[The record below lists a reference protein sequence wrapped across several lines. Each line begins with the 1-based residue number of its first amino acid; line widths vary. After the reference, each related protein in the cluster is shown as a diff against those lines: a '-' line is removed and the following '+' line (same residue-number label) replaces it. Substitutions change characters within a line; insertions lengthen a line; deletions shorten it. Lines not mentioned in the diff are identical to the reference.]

1 MSVVPEYLNR
11 RRALKTLIGGVLGTF
26 AASKLVHS
34 NSKVASST
42 TAKLPPRP
50 NNISPE
56 LLAKDESFWA
66 QVALNYDK
74 AQRIVNLEHGYWG
87 KMSKQ
92 VQEVFVDKT
101 KMVNTQLS
109 VYARKH
115 FSEDLKL
122 SAGKIAQALGAN
134 YDEVVITRNATE
146 SIHNLMR
153 QYNDFNANDTVL
165 FADIDY
171 PSFKDTMRWLA
182 KTQVTVHQGPIDS

>member
-1 MSVVPEYLNR
+1 M
-11 RRALKTLIGGVLGTF
+11 LKTLVGGAFGTL
-26 AASKLVHS
+26 AATKLAY
-34 NSKVASST
+34 ASSGMASLKT
-42 TAKLPPRP
+42 HQFLKMTKGL
-50 NNISPE
+50 SPE

-74 AQRIVNLEHGYWG
+74 AQGIVNLEHGYWG

-92 VQEVFVDKT
+92 VQEVFIDKT

-122 SAGKIAQALGAN
+122 SASKIAQALGAN
-134 YDEVVITRNATE
+134 HDEVVITRNATE

-153 QYNDFNANDTVL
+153 QYNDFNTNDTVL

-182 KTQVTVHQGPIDS
+182 KTQSVEPVEVTLPAQTNQAEILNI